1 MVDGRLP
8 TDGSCISVPSGSG
21 SNASN
26 AYFTLTGGCP
36 PPPVC
41 TAGAPGCFTER
52 IFAHS
57 DCSGSSETEVLVLAD
72 GRCNPAIVDGQVV
85 NFYEIECQDGNLVG
99 KGGCDSS
106 CNNCIAPVVTMATD
120 GSCNS
125 LSLIDGTSV
134 NIQLRGQC
142 YVCTPGSPGC
152 ITENVFTDHTCGT
165 PAFAS
170 IQLLADGNCNGI
182 VLPDGSTPN
191 YYQLTC
197 EDGFATGRGRL
208 VLALRVV

>member
-106 CNNCIAPVVTMATD
+106 CNNCIAPGVTITPD
-120 GSCNS
+120 GSCT
-125 LSLIDGTSV
+125 LLQLTDGDIV
-134 NIQLRGQC
+134 YIQFSGQC
-142 YVCTPGSPGC
+142 PTVTSTSASTMSPTTHSTHG
-152 ITENVFTDHTCGT
+152 TMRFSNVM
-165 PAFAS
+165 
-170 IQLLADGNCNGI
+170 L
-182 VLPDGSTPN
+182 
-191 YYQLTC
+191 
-197 EDGFATGRGRL
+197 
-208 VLALRVV
+208 